1 MKLIAPRKIVN
12 FIGKIISNT
21 RAMYK
26 RWLVVMIVAVL
37 FSTCTKQTHDVPYE
51 QKSTFF
57 ERIDSLQS
65 VFGRLNGTLAN
76 EALLNSTI
84 VHFKDFDNKSPIVP
98 LIENKYGKAY
108 WDVSLVLQDK
118 NGTFTLVTPIINAQ
132 NKVTALLFG
141 SERNKDYTFFRLI
154 DRNIPQTHLAEHGD
168 RAATL
173 FTKATLYGIFNALE
187 SNWEQIIH
195 SAVNTTGNMRIAT
208 MGNTR
213 SEMYVAS
220 VANCWDYSYTY
231 VEAGYNSVTVNIRQ
245 CQTNAMYIDNGTT
258 NSVGTGLGATTPVHS
273 GGARGGS
280 TGPTE
285 IMLLDDIKI
294 QLKDPCLLDVW
305 NTVYNNDFSND
316 ISKIINQVFGV
327 SNKFNLTIV
336 EVAELRNDKGEVIM
350 GHAVP
355 PSLNSITGEM
365 NITLQL
371 NSTTNATKEALAATI
386 FHEVLHAYFFT
397 LNISG
402 SNIHHNLIANDFVT
416 MISLS
421 LQKSFPNLTLFQ
433 ATALAWGGLM
443 DNKYNAWNTLSP
455 DIQEAYLK
463 ENGYQE
469 AGQNGTKCN

>member
-1 MKLIAPRKIVN
+1 
-12 FIGKIISNT
+12 
-21 RAMYK
+21 MYK

-154 DRNIPQTHLAEHGD
+154 DRNTPQTHLAEHGD

-231 VEAGYNSVTVNIRQ
+231 VEAGYNSVTVITRQ

-280 TGPTE
+280 IPPQNSLADVKNNLQNPCFKAIADLMINNNLQNIVTNILQNTFGVGPKINLTFAESTTIVDLNGNPVHAQTSSQYDPVNKIMNVTTYIRLDQFDPAASQEFKASTLIHEIVHAYIFTDTSVLNGLTQHAYMLQNYIDGITGTLQSFFPSLSTQE
-285 IMLLDDIKI
+285 AASLALGGLKDDIVGT
-294 QLKDPCLLDVW
+294 PAF
-305 NTVYNNDFSND
+305 NDA
-316 ISKIINQVFGV
+316 
-327 SNKFNLTIV
+327 LT
-336 EVAELRNDKGEVIM
+336 KYGF
-350 GHAVP
+350 
-355 PSLNSITGEM
+355 
-365 NITLQL
+365 
-371 NSTTNATKEALAATI
+371 TTNANSRDFFQYYLQLFEYGTI
-386 FHEVLHAYFFT
+386 
-397 LNISG
+397 
-402 SNIHHNLIANDFVT
+402 
-416 MISLS
+416 
-421 LQKSFPNLTLFQ
+421 
-433 ATALAWGGLM
+433 
-443 DNKYNAWNTLSP
+443 
-455 DIQEAYLK
+455 
-463 ENGYQE
+463 
-469 AGQNGTKCN
+469 GTKCQ